1 MSWPNA
7 AALLAG
13 GSSIPRCRPPRA
25 WGQAELSFASG
36 MGPPVRPSYQ
46 QALGRKIAAERR
58 RRGLSQPELA
68 RLLGRSVA
76 WVSQVERGVRK
87 VDRMSVLQTVATA
100 LDVPLAELAAEA
112 PVVAAVT
119 EEPPGA
125 AGLRRVLSGAHAL
138 RAMLDG
144 RRPPALSTLRARSRK
159 AWDLTHAGQ
168 YTDLADLLRG
178 LVPDLETAARALPA
192 SRRAEVF
199 ELMAATYQACSAA
212 LAKLGEPEAA
222 WVAADRAMA
231 AAERAGN
238 ALLVAAGAFRL
249 VFVFLAA
256 RRYDQAEE
264 TARTAAEAL
273 QARADQGEPEA
284 MSLYGALT
292 LQRALIASRVD
303 DPDAAYV
310 HLERAAR
317 VAALLGEGRN
327 DYNTEFG
334 PANVGLHEVSV
345 AVELGDAGRALR
357 AAAVVDTSGLSAER
371 RARTLVDI
379 ARAHAQR
386 RQVTEAIGVLRQ
398 AEDISPERVG
408 GHELVRQVV
417 SDLLTMQDPPSA
429 ELRELAG
436 RVGAARLHT

>member
-1 MSWPNA
+1 MST
-7 AALLAG
+7 
-13 GSSIPRCRPPRA
+13 
-25 WGQAELSFASG
+25 
-36 MGPPVRPSYQ
+36 PSYQ
-46 QALGRKIAAERR
+46 QTLGRKIAAERR

-87 VDRMSVLQTVATA
+87 IDRMSVLETVATA
-100 LDVPLAELAAEA
+100 LDVPLYELAAEA

-125 AGLRRVLSGAHAL
+125 AGLRLVLSGAYAL
-138 RAMLDG
+138 RAILDG
-144 RRPPALSTLRARSRK
+144 RRPTALSRLRTRSGK
-159 AWDLTHAGQ
+159 AWDLAHAGQ

-178 LVPDLETAARALPA
+178 LVPDLETAARALPEA
-192 SRRAEVF
+192 QRAEVF
-199 ELMAATYQACSAA
+199 ALMAATYQACSAA

-222 WVAADRAMA
+222 WIAADRAMA

-238 ALLVAAGAFRL
+238 PLLVAAGAFRL

-256 RRYDQAEE
+256 HHYDQAEE

-273 QARADQGEPEA
+273 QAQTDDGNPQA
-284 MSLYGALT
+284 MSLWGALT
-292 LQRALIASRVD
+292 LQRAVIASRVN
-303 DPDAAYV
+303 DPDAAYS

-317 VAALLGEGRN
+317 VAVRLGEGRN
-327 DYNTEFG
+327 DFNTEFS
-334 PANVGLHEVSV
+334 PANVSLHEIAV

-357 AAAVVDTSGLSAER
+357 VAPAVDASGLSAER
-371 RARTLVDI
+371 RARMLIDV

-386 RQVTEAIGVLRQ
+386 RQVSESVVALQQ
-398 AEDISPERVG
+398 AEDIAPELVS
-408 GHELVRQVV
+408 GHELVRQLV
-417 SDLLTMQDPPSA
+417 SDLLTMQDPPST

-436 RVGAARLHT
+436 RASIVRI